1 MFYYEVYLPINL
13 MKDFCYCS
21 PLEIPEGA
29 RVLVSFNRK
38 DIIGICGTRLDNA
51 PQKDI
56 RYKQII
62 EILDQQPILDSTLMS
77 LAKWMGEYYYCST
90 GTACFAMLP
99 AWLIPDIQAE
109 VRWVADN
116 IPEEYKELANA
127 FSEGQYQKVNDLR
140 KKLKSKPVLQWIER
154 ASEEGYLEIKRKLSP
169 RDKPK
174 TVNYIRVL
182 NSSADPNNIPPKQKE
197 ALQLILTKS
206 QEEFPLSEISRDI
219 SYSVVHALER
229 KGIISIFPRK
239 VEREFFHFET
249 SGVRKVVTLNEEQER
264 AIQEILQHKGHFQ
277 VHLLY
282 GITGSGKTEVYIP
295 IIRSYLQKGEG
306 VIFLIPE
313 IALTPQMVERFQA
326 EFGDILAISHS
337 QLSDRQRLEQWQR
350 IAKGE
355 CRLVI
360 GARSAIFSPV
370 QNLGLIIVDEEHE
383 QSYKQENNP
392 RYNGRD
398 VAVMRGKIS
407 DAQVILGSATPSLES
422 WYNQK
427 NGKYQLHCLNSRPL
441 DIKLPRVQI
450 ISLCEDYSQQ
460 MFSDELIAAIAVR
473 LERKEQV
480 ILFQNRR
487 GFSSYMQCLKCGE
500 LIKCPNCDI
509 SMYYHRD
516 REEMQCH
523 YCGNTYPSPRK
534 CPKCGSYSFIYGSPG
549 TQKVEQTLRILFP
562 QARILRLDSD
572 SARQQDIYKVMYRR
586 MKDKEVDILLG
597 TQMIS
602 KGLDFPNVTLVGI
615 VNADISLNIPD
626 FRAAER
632 TFQLCTQVAGR
643 SGRADKEGE
652 VIIQTYNP
660 GHYAIIYASNQ
671 DFPGFA
677 EEELSHRRHLYYP
690 PYYRLARI
698 LFQSADNNVMQ
709 EEMDELSQKIQ
720 NLTDTFSPGEIFLLG
735 PAPAPFTRM
744 KNLYRWHLIFKG
756 RTAKSIKKAINAVLD
771 DYKVSSTIHY
781 TVDIDPT
788 TLM

>member
-90 GTACFAMLP
+90 GIACFAMLP

-182 NSSADPNNIPPKQKE
+182 NSSADPKNLPPKQKE
-197 ALQLILTKS
+197 ALQLILAKS
-206 QEEFPLSEISRDI
+206 QEEFPLSEISREI
-219 SYSVVHALER
+219 NYSVVHALER

-295 IIRSYLQKGEG
+295 IIRSYLQKGKG

-427 NGKYQLHCLNSRPL
+427 KGKYQLHCLNSRPL

>member
-13 MKDFCYCS
+13 MKNFYYCS
-21 PLEIPEGA
+21 PLEIPEGV

-38 DIIGICGTRLDNA
+38 DMIGICGTRFESA
-51 PQKDI
+51 PEKDI

-62 EILDQQPILDSTLMS
+62 EVLDQQPLIDSQLMS

-109 VRWVADN
+109 VRWVADD
-116 IPEEYKELANA
+116 IPEKYKELANA
-127 FSEGQYQKVNDLR
+127 FSEGQAQKVSELR
-140 KKLKSKPVLQWIER
+140 KKLKGKPVLQWVEK
-154 ASEEGYLEIKRKLSP
+154 ATEEGYLELNRKLSP
-169 RDKPK
+169 KDKPK
-174 TVNYIRVL
+174 TVNYIHIIDKTV
-182 NSSADPNNIPPKQKE
+182 DPNSLPSKQKE
-197 ALQLILTKS
+197 ALQLIYAKS
-206 QEEFPLSEISRDI
+206 KEEFPLAEISRDV

-239 VEREFFHFET
+239 IEREFFRFET
-249 SGVRKVVTLNEEQER
+249 SGLKKVVTLNEEQER
-264 AIQEILQHKGHFQ
+264 AIQEILQRKGHFQ

-295 IIRSYLQKGEG
+295 IIRSYIQEGKG

-337 QLSDRQRLEQWQR
+337 QLSDCQRLEQWQR

-360 GARSAIFSPV
+360 GARSAIFSPMP
-370 QNLGLIIVDEEHE
+370 NLGLIIVDEEHE

-427 NGKYQLHCLNSRPL
+427 KGKYLLHCLNSRPL
-441 DIKLPRVQI
+441 DIKLPQVQI
-450 ISLCEDYSQQ
+450 VSLCEDYSQQ
-460 MFSDELIAAIAVR
+460 MFSDELISAISFR

-534 CPKCGSYSFIYGSPG
+534 CPQCGSYSFVYGSPG

-572 SARQQDIYKVMYRR
+572 SARQQDIYKIMFRR

-602 KGLDFPNVTLVGI
+602 KGLDFPEVTLVGI

-643 SGRADKEGE
+643 SGRVDKEGE

-660 GHYAIIYASNQ
+660 RHYAIIYASKQ

-698 LFQSADNNVMQ
+698 LFQSADNNLLQ
-709 EEMDELSQKIQ
+709 EEMDELSQKVK
-720 NLTDTFSPGEIFLLG
+720 NLLNTFPQGEIFLLG
-735 PAPAPFTRM
+735 PAPAPFTKM
-744 KNLYRWHLIFKG
+744 KNLYRWHLIIKG
-756 RTAKSIKKAINAVLD
+756 RTTKSIKKAIDAVLNE
-771 DYKVSSTIHY
+771 YKVSSTIHY
-781 TVDIDPT
+781 TIDIDPT

>member
-90 GTACFAMLP
+90 GIACFAMLP

-350 IAKGE
+350 IARGE

-756 RTAKSIKKAINAVLD
+756 RTAKSIKQAINAVLD

>member
-90 GTACFAMLP
+90 GIACFAMLP

-182 NSSADPNNIPPKQKE
+182 NSSADPNNLPPKQKE
-197 ALQLILTKS
+197 ALQLILAKS
-206 QEEFPLSEISRDI
+206 QEEFLLSEISRDI

-295 IIRSYLQKGEG
+295 IIRSYLQKGKG

-360 GARSAIFSPV
+360 GARSAIFSPMP
-370 QNLGLIIVDEEHE
+370 NLGLIIVDEEHE

-427 NGKYQLHCLNSRPL
+427 KGKYLLQCLNSRPL
-441 DIKLPRVQI
+441 DIKLPQVQI
-450 ISLCEDYSQQ
+450 VSLCEDYSQQ
-460 MFSDELIAAIAVR
+460 MFSDELISAISFR

-534 CPKCGSYSFIYGSPG
+534 CPQCGSYSFVYGSPG

-572 SARQQDIYKVMYRR
+572 SARQQDIYKIMYRR

-602 KGLDFPNVTLVGI
+602 KGLDFPEVTLVGI

-660 GHYAIIYASNQ
+660 RHYAIIYASKQ

-698 LFQSADNNVMQ
+698 LFQSADNNLLQ
-709 EEMDELSQKIQ
+709 EEMDELSQKVK
-720 NLTDTFSPGEIFLLG
+720 NLLNTFPQGEIFLLG
-735 PAPAPFTRM
+735 PVPAPFTKM
-744 KNLYRWHLIFKG
+744 KNLYRWHLIIKG
-756 RTAKSIKKAINAVLD
+756 RTTKSIKKAIDAVLNE
-771 DYKVSSTIHY
+771 YKVSSTIHY
-781 TVDIDPT
+781 TIDIDPT